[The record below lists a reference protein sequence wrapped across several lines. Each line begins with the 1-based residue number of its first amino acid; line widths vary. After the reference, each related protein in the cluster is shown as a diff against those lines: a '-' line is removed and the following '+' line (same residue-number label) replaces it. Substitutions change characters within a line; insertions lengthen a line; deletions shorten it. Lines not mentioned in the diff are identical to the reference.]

1 MRENYKFKTP
11 SQKIEIELELET
23 LEKLKLMSES
33 TKFTNSELVN
43 TALKRFIATHKD
55 FLPIQSLPTKNSN

>member
-55 FLPIQSLPTKNSN
+55 FLPVQPLPTKNSN